1 MCIPS
6 MRIRV
11 SNAGKGF
18 MGLAGHTQG
27 KTAPAPKIPC
37 LTVVPLSAVGEGLG
51 VRATPYISN
60 DPCSPDGTTRSAC
73 ATPINN
79 AALGIAKPLPSNNS
93 PTVRTC
99 KRGIRKFP
107 NGVV

>member
-1 MCIPS
+1 VRKLRFRKLLKLTLQHS
-6 MRIRV
+6 
-11 SNAGKGF
+11 KG
-18 MGLAGHTQG
+18 
-27 KTAPAPKIPC
+27 
-37 LTVVPLSAVGEGLG
+37 VGARLG
-51 VRATPYISN
+51 VSATPYISN

-79 AALGIAKPLPSNNS
+79 AALGIAKPLPSSNS

-99 KRGIRKFP
+99 KRGIRNFP